1 LSNANP
7 TVGYLRRSAA
17 PPISPSRHRSSRAT
31 AAVAAR
37 VVAVLALLRRWH
49 RRARER
55 ALLAA
60 LDERMLRD
68 IGVERS
74 DVEREINQRFWRE

>member
-1 LSNANP
+1 LRNANP
-7 TVGYLRRSAA
+7 TAGYLGRSSA
-17 PPISPSRHRSSRAT
+17 PPMSPSRRRSSRAT

-37 VVAVLALLRRWH
+37 VVAALALLRLWR

-55 ALLAA
+55 ALLAT

-68 IGVERS
+68 IGVEPS
-74 DVEREINQRFWRE
+74 DVEREINRPFWRE

>member
-7 TVGYLRRSAA
+7 TAGYLRRSAA

-31 AAVAAR
+31 AAVATRA
-37 VVAVLALLRRWH
+37 VAALALLRLWR

-55 ALLAA
+55 ALLAT

-68 IGVERS
+68 ICVERS
-74 DVEREINQRFWRE
+74 DVEREINQPFWRE